1 VTVTDGRVL
10 RRVRNKDAAVDAIL
24 DLLQEGVTAP
34 TAQQVAA
41 RSGVSLRSI
50 FRLFED
56 VEGLNAAA
64 VQRQAARIESLLV
77 PLPES
82 GPLFVRIAA
91 LVDSRA
97 TIWDAIAPVRRHAV
111 RLAAGSEVLGSEL
124 ARTHR
129 FFRRQV
135 RAVFAAEIGGDD
147 ELLDALDAAAS
158 WETWEL
164 LRSGRGLSRAA
175 AARVVTRTLTALLAD
190 KEFSR

>member
-164 LRSGRGLSRAA
+164 LRSGRGLSRTA